1 MKTVKI
7 LYLTIIAIAFT
18 ISANAQDCSTFYPFS
33 EGVSWEITSYGKKG
47 KIEAVTNYNVSQV
60 RSEGSEEIATFQT
73 KVSDKKGEVIV
84 EGGYDVKC
92 FGDTVSIDF
101 KSLMNAMMAQQ
112 YGEMDVTFTG
122 TDINLP
128 NNLTVGQELDDAD
141 MKMNMNMGGIGMNIN
156 VAMTDRK
163 VIAQESVT
171 TPAGTFDCYVLTY
184 TTNVKTVMSR
194 SFSGKQWI
202 APGVGM
208 VKQEDYNK
216 KGKVTSSSE
225 LTAFSK

>member
-1 MKTVKI
+1 MKTIKTV
-7 LYLTIIAIAFT
+7 LLGVVAIS
-18 ISANAQDCSTFYPFS
+18 ISQNVSAQDCSTFYPFS
-33 EGVSWEITSYGKKG
+33 EGTTWEITNYSKKG
-47 KIEAVTNYNVSQV
+47 KAEAVTNYAI
-60 RSEGSEEIATFQT
+60 SEVKTEGDTEIATLQA
-73 KVSDKKGEVIV
+73 KVSDNKGETIIDSS
-84 EGGYDVKC
+84 YDIEC
-92 FGDTVSIDF
+92 SGDTVSIDF

-128 NNLTVGQELDDAD
+128 NNLSVGQILDDAD

-156 VAMTDRK
+156 VEMTNRK
-163 VIAQESVT
+163 VVARENVT
-171 TPAGTFDCYVLTY
+171 TPAGTYDCFVLTY
-184 TTNVKTVMSR
+184 TTKVKMGMART
-194 SFSGKQWI
+194 FSGKQWI